1 MFKLT
6 DISHIQCPQHFECDL
21 TFFKAVIDHKN
32 EAILFQ
38 NPAYMNE

>member
-1 MFKLT
+1 
-6 DISHIQCPQHFECDL
+6 L